1 MDVRG
6 QYSDDAVDGRRAG
19 RARPPAGARLQ
30 GPTKTGTLGEMKT
43 RILMFLAA
51 VALGGAVAAP
61 VAAQVNPGT
70 QNGFYDIVD
79 GNGGALGTLVAISPT
94 GGGGGWLAGA
104 DYWFWSG
111 AQFPSSFRLQLHAY
125 NQLPPLNAA
134 NASAALHG
142 AAFDTSGKVSPA
154 PGGNWWSIQ
163 RRSGGVLWPV
173 GYFNIQPG
181 GAQRWYSIAPNEWIT
196 IAANE
201 ALVFTA
207 TATAPTASMY
217 RAACSLP

>member
-1 MDVRG
+1 M
-6 QYSDDAVDGRRAG
+6 
-19 RARPPAGARLQ
+19 RPHLV
-30 GPTKTGTLGEMKT
+30 
-43 RILMFLAA
+43 MFIAA
-51 VALGGAVAAP
+51 IGLGGAVAAP
-61 VAAQVNPGT
+61 VAAQLSPGT

-79 GNGGALGTLVAISPT
+79 GSGGPLGALVAIAPT
-94 GGGGGWLAGA
+94 GGGGSWLAGA

-111 AQFPSSFRLQLHAY
+111 AQFPASFRLQLHAY
-125 NQLPPLNAA
+125 DQLPPLSPA

-142 AAFDTSGKVSPA
+142 AAFDTLGKVSPA

-163 RRSGGVLWPV
+163 RRTGGVLWPV

-181 GAQRWYSIAPNEWIT
+181 GAQRWYSNAPDAWLT

-207 TATAPTASMY
+207 VSTAPTTAMY
-217 RAACSLP
+217 RAACQPL